1 MFSLKFATF
10 LIVSVIVDTAAPAS
24 CISRAG
30 SDAEEELCHNITW
43 GAYSARAVHLSRH
56 VVAEKAKTMRVIS
69 KDFSYRPKPG
79 ELAYERTI
87 TQIIVRDN
95 YSNGNGGYAT
105 LKDGGPSTYF
115 ALIHLKSQRGHGFNF
130 TIDFYGQ

>member
-1 MFSLKFATF
+1 MFSLKFTTF
-10 LIVSVIVDTAAPAS
+10 LIVSVIIDTVAPAS
-24 CISRAG
+24 CISRSG
-30 SDAEEELCHNITW
+30 SDEEVLCHNITW
-43 GAYSARAVHLSRH
+43 GARSPRDVHLSRH
-56 VVAEKAKTMRVIS
+56 VIAEKAKTMRVIT
-69 KDFSYRPKPG
+69 KDFSYQPKPG

-87 TQIIVRDN
+87 TQIVVTDN
-95 YSNGNGGYAT
+95 YTNGNGGYAV